1 MATIETTTNISA
13 NARKQSLQAIGWGA
27 VAMHQLASLINWS
40 NSKDAPQ
47 PSVTPWTA
55 LESSTATVVSTPTST
70 DSQEPV
76 TPSSAPPVAAT
87 ALPQTEQLTSVT
99 TTNDAVPPQA
109 QPDVEALD
117 AERIAQQ
124 KLQEEK
130 LQEEKRQAEKLNA
143 EKLAQAQKAQEK
155 LEQEKIAQQKL
166 EQQRLAQLNLE
177 RQRLEQEKLAQEKL
191 EQQALEL
198 KTLEQKKLEQARLAE
213 KENQH
218 QAIDDSKKT
227 QPPVER
233 LETPSKIVP
242 ELVKESPVPA
252 ATVATS
258 PASRQMPQRVSV
270 GVPKSQ
276 PIIAALPPAEL
287 SLPHQRPQASDASV
301 DAYLTRLEQL
311 VLQLNMELG
320 RRAENAAS
328 DPIQELSQRVL
339 DLNFENLALKEKLRM
354 VTGGTHE

>member
-55 LESSTATVVSTPTST
+55 LESSTATVVSTPTSA

-130 LQEEKRQAEKLNA
+130 LQEEK
-143 EKLAQAQKAQEK
+143 LAQAQKAQEK

-166 EQQRLAQLNLE
+166 EQQRLEQLNLE

-191 EQQALEL
+191 AQEKLEQQALEL
-198 KTLEQKKLEQARLAE
+198 KKHEQKKLEKVQLAE

-242 ELVKESPVPA
+242 EVVKESPVPA

-258 PASRQMPQRVSV
+258 PASRQIPQRVSV